1 MTDLDT
7 LQALGKRVAGA
18 QDKWL
23 EAAAPLD
30 SARDNFLLRVGA
42 SRRAR
47 RGLWLVAAAAT
58 LGVMLGAGLLGG
70 SRAWFSSRTVQAMV
84 NSHPAPQDSWIRS
97 EASERLPIDFSDGS
111 RITLEPGSR
120 VRLAELRANGATLA
134 VETGALDVAVK
145 HQVQTDYRLSLGPF
159 LVRVTGTQ
167 FKVSFSPEQDVL
179 KVAMREGSV
188 VVSGCALGDPR
199 PLRSG
204 ETLTASCR
212 DSRFEISRGQVAD
225 AHAPPAVEHPAAAV
239 PVVPLTSLD
248 ESVRGAARAARPEGE
263 PSWQSLARAGK
274 FEKALG
280 SVDVL
285 GFPAECER
293 ASSEELALLADVAR
307 FGRRPQQAIMALSS
321 LRRRFPTSSLASVA
335 AFNIARVHFD
345 QRGAYDD
352 AARWFRVYLKEQ
364 PGGALAREAQGRL
377 MEALYRGGDRSGASR
392 IADAYL
398 AANPNG
404 PHARLARTL
413 VSR

>member
-1 MTDLDT
+1 
-7 LQALGKRVAGA
+7 
-18 QDKWL
+18 
-23 EAAAPLD
+23 
-30 SARDNFLLRVGA
+30 
-42 SRRAR
+42 
-47 RGLWLVAAAAT
+47 VAAAAT
-58 LGVMLGAGLLGG
+58 LGVVLGAGILGG
-70 SRAWFSSRTVQAMV
+70 SRVWFSSRAVQAMV
-84 NSHPAPQDSWIRS
+84 NSRPTPQDSWIRS

-120 VRLAELRANGATLA
+120 VRLAELRPNGATLA

-145 HQVQTDYRLSLGPF
+145 HHVQTDYRLSLGPF

-167 FKVSFSPEQDVL
+167 FRVSFSPEQDVL

-212 DSRFEISRGQVAD
+212 DSRFEISRGQVAETQ
-225 AHAPPAVEHPAAAV
+225 AVVAAEHPAAAV
-239 PVVPLTSLD
+239 PVVPPAGLD
-248 ESVRGAARAARPEGE
+248 ESARGAVRVVRPEGDS
-263 PSWQSLARAGK
+263 SWQSLARAGK

-293 ASSEELALLADVAR
+293 ASNEELALLADVAR

-364 PGGALAREAQGRL
+364 PAGPLAREAQGRL
-377 MEALYRGGDRSGASR
+377 MEALYRAGDRSGASR

-398 AANPNG
+398 SANPNG

-413 VSR
+413 VGR